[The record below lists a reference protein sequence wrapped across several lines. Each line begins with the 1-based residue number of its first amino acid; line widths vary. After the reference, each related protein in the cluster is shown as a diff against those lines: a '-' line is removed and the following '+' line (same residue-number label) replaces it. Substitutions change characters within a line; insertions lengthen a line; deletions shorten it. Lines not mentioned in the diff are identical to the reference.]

1 MRFVTVPFT
10 RLSDLNIQKIT
21 SLCVIFLVCLLV
33 SYMSIR
39 KKSFTIIPE
48 QQDNKT
54 EIKDQLRKNK
64 HRVREKDVIL
74 WTKWVIR
81 GILWYNTNTVLH
93 VLKKKKNKDQKPISN
108 ALPTPGT
115 MPRTVWNF
123 NWRWTTIFS
132 AR

>member
-1 MRFVTVPFT
+1 VPFT

-81 GILWYNTNTVLH
+81 GIL
-93 VLKKKKNKDQKPISN
+93 
-108 ALPTPGT
+108 
-115 MPRTVWNF
+115 
-123 NWRWTTIFS
+123 
-132 AR
+132 

>member
-1 MRFVTVPFT
+1 
-10 RLSDLNIQKIT
+10 
-21 SLCVIFLVCLLV
+21 
-33 SYMSIR
+33 MSIR

-81 GILWYNTNTVLH
+81 GIL
-93 VLKKKKNKDQKPISN
+93 
-108 ALPTPGT
+108 
-115 MPRTVWNF
+115 
-123 NWRWTTIFS
+123 
-132 AR
+132 